1 MAEIGYALSSEEHR
15 PGDLVRYAAMAEEA
29 GFTFAGLS
37 DHYHPW
43 TSRQGQ
49 AGFVWGT
56 LGAIAQATDRLRVG
70 TGVTCPTVRTHP
82 AIVAQAAAT
91 AADLM
96 PGRFFLGVGTGEAL
110 NEHILGDPWPP
121 VDVRLEMLE
130 DAVEII
136 RALWEGNLTTL
147 ENRHYVVHNARVYT
161 LPDEL
166 PPVVVAASGGKST
179 EVAARIGDGIWGTTP
194 DKDMLDQYASM
205 GGTGMRIGQMTVCW
219 AATEQEAV
227 RTATEMWPNL
237 AIPGQLSQDMPL
249 PSHFEAAA
257 ELVTEEMVAGSIPV
271 GPDPDQ
277 YVSSLREYLDAGY
290 DHVYVHQIGP
300 DQEGFIRFWRDEV
313 APKVNGT

>member
-15 PGDLVRYAAMAEEA
+15 PSDLVRYAVLAEEA

-43 TSRQGQ
+43 TSTQGQ

-70 TGVTCPTVRTHP
+70 TGVTCPTVRIHP
-82 AIVAQAAAT
+82 AIIAQAAAT

-121 VDVRLEMLE
+121 LDVRLEMLE
-130 DAVEII
+130 DAVEVI
-136 RALWEGNLTTL
+136 RELWKGNLTTL

-161 LPDEL
+161 LPEEL
-166 PPVVVAASGGKST
+166 PPIVVAASGGKST

-194 DKDMLDQYASM
+194 DAEMLEQYGSQ
-205 GGTGMRIGQMTVCW
+205 GGTGMRIGEMTVCW
-219 AATEQEAV
+219 AATEDEAV

-237 AIPGQLSQDMPL
+237 AIPGQLGQDLPL
-249 PSHFEAAA
+249 PSHFESAA
-257 ELVTEEMVAGSIPV
+257 ELVTEDMVREAIPV

-277 YVSSLREYLDAGY
+277 HLSGLREYLDAGY

-300 DQEGFIRFWRDEV
+300 DQEGFLRFWRDEV

>member
-15 PGDLVRYAAMAEEA
+15 PSDLVRYAVLAEEA

-43 TSRQGQ
+43 TSTQGQ

-56 LGAIAQATDRLRVG
+56 LGAIAQATERLRVG
-70 TGVTCPTVRTHP
+70 TGVTCPTVRIHP
-82 AIVAQAAAT
+82 AIIAQAAAT

-121 VDVRLEMLE
+121 LDVRLEMLE
-130 DAVEII
+130 DAVEVI
-136 RALWEGNLTTL
+136 RELWKGNLTTL

-161 LPDEL
+161 LPEEL
-166 PPVVVAASGGKST
+166 PPIVVAASGGKST

-194 DKDMLDQYASM
+194 DAEMLEQYGSQ
-205 GGTGMRIGQMTVCW
+205 GGTGMRIGEMTVCW
-219 AATEQEAV
+219 AATEDEAV

-237 AIPGQLSQDMPL
+237 AIPGQLGQDLPL
-249 PSHFEAAA
+249 PSHFESAA
-257 ELVTEEMVAGSIPV
+257 ELVTEDMVREAIPV

-277 YVSSLREYLDAGY
+277 HLSGLREYLDAGY

-300 DQEGFIRFWRDEV
+300 DQEGFLRFWRDEV